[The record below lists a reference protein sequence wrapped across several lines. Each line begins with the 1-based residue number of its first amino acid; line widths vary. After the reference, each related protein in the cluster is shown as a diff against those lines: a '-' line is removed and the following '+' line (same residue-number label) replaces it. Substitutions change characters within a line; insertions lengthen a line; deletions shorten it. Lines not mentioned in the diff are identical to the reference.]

1 MAKTTDGKLKR
12 KLHPG
17 GKMKLSRLLIW
28 SATAGAFTPIILH
41 IIWRLDNNM
50 LLLSNSAKIIL
61 QKITLAL
68 WPSSFFMLAASGDE
82 PYLLSVLA
90 NIALYG
96 ILGIGIY
103 YGLTKHWLIL
113 IFPILGTCL
122 IWWGL
127 FSLK

>member
-1 MAKTTDGKLKR
+1 
-12 KLHPG
+12 
-17 GKMKLSRLLIW
+17 MKLSRLLIW

-103 YGLTKHWLIL
+103 YGLTKH
-113 IFPILGTCL
+113 
-122 IWWGL
+122 
-127 FSLK
+127 